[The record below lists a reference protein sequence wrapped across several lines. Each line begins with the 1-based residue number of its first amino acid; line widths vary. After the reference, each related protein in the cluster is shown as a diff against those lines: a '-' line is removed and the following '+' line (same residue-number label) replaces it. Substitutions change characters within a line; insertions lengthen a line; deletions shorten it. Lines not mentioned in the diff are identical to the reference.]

1 MPPTAT
7 ATNWHLNHVAGPIW
21 SRERSGN
28 AIVAVLWLDRGQYLA
43 RLQAQLVGQLD
54 PRLRTL
60 YSSDLELGWTLDS

>member
-7 ATNWHLNHVAGPIW
+7 ATNWHLNHVAAIW
-21 SRERSGN
+21 SRDRPSN
-28 AIVAVLWLDRGQYLA
+28 AIVAVLWLDRGQYLT
-43 RLQAQLVGQLD
+43 RLEAQLVGQLD